1 MESELLLFAGGA
13 GVGLL
18 GALLGLGGGVLI
30 VPLLTLG
37 FGEPLSRAIGTSL
50 VAVVA
55 TSAGA
60 AAHNVRT
67 GRADVRLGLTLEIGT
82 VLGAAAGGLLAGLL
96 AERVLAGLF
105 AGLMAYVALS
115 LLRRWLAP
123 ADGRAAAEPVDPTAR
138 DGTAAPTYRTR
149 RLPLALGGSVGA
161 GVVSALLGV
170 GGGIVK
176 VPLMRLVMGVPM
188 HVAAATS
195 NFMIGVTAAAGA
207 YAYLFRG
214 EIEPMVAAPLALG
227 ALSGAAVGVRIAP
240 RVNTRWLTI
249 LFVLVAGWV
258 AVEMGLRAAGVAR

>member
-1 MESELLLFAGGA
+1 MEIELLLFAGGA
-13 GVGLL
+13 VAGLL

-37 FGEPLSRAIGTSL
+37 FGEPLTRAIGTSL

-82 VLGAAAGGLLAGLL
+82 VLGAAAGGLLAGFLS
-96 AERVLAGLF
+96 ERVLAGLF
-105 AGLMAYVALS
+105 AGLMAYLALS
-115 LLRRWLAP
+115 LLRRSLAP
-123 ADGRAAAEPVDPTAR
+123 ADDRDIAEQVDPMAPDGATA
-138 DGTAAPTYRTR
+138 PSYRAR
-149 RLPLALGGSVGA
+149 RLPWALGGSVGA
-161 GVVSALLGV
+161 GAASALLGV
-170 GGGIVK
+170 GGGTVK
-176 VPLMRLVMGVPM
+176 VPVMRLVMRVPM
-188 HVAAATS
+188 HVATATS

-214 EIEPMVAAPLALG
+214 DIEPMVAAPLALG
-227 ALSGAAVGVRIAP
+227 VLSGASVGARVAP
-240 RVNTRWLTI
+240 RVNTRWLTV